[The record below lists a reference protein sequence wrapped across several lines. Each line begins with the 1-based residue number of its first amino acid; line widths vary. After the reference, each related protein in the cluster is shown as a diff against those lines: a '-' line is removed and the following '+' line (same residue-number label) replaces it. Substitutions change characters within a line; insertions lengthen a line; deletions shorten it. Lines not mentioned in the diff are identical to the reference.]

1 MVEMSFSIQPCL
13 EFQQTE
19 GGGRTITVFWLLK
32 LVFEHIVSRFFV
44 QTFAL

>member
-1 MVEMSFSIQPCL
+1 MVEMSFCIKPCL

-19 GGGRTITVFWLLK
+19 GGRTIIVFWMLK
-32 LVFEHIVSRFFV
+32 LVFEHTVSRFFV